1 MPGRSLE
8 RRLAGHLHLSV
19 SPGVHVTIQLFNNG
33 EFELSVEYLEDTFRV
48 YGPHLATALAMRDGS
63 ALARGL
69 DDDEKVQVTPA
80 HASVGRADQQ
90 VWWITEPG
98 FFRAVSQRQA
108 ARIKEDGLRER
119 VERFQRWVFHEVL
132 PAIRKHGGYV
142 SPGATLEQRA
152 AILGINEA
160 QARVLHAL
168 NGIVDPTWL
177 ESKAR
182 HLAARALGEE
192 PEEDPAKR
200 LLTVGEYLEE
210 RGVTATAARKLA
222 PTFGKRL
229 KALYLA
235 RHGEPPGKS
244 RRFVDGAQRDVA
256 VYTEA
261 DRDLFDAVWSELT
274 DDAAA

>member
-1 MPGRSLE
+1 VTEVKPFTFPVTAQAVRVLE
-8 RRLAGHLHLSV
+8 IDG
-19 SPGVHVTIQLFNNG
+19 SPWFVAADVCAVL
-33 EFELSVEYLEDTFRV
+33 ELEDVRRAVERLEVDDRSQTPV
-48 YGPHLATALAMRDGS
+48 VDS
-63 ALARGL
+63 A
-69 DDDEKVQVTPA
+69 
-80 HASVGRADQQ
+80 GRLNPKT
-90 VWWITEPG
+90 WIVSEPG
-98 FFRAVSQRQA
+98 LYDLVIRSDKPQARDFR
-108 ARIKEDGLRER
+108 
-119 VERFQRWVFHEVL
+119 RWVFHDVL

-152 AILGINEA
+152 VILGINEA

-168 NGIVDPTWL
+168 NGIVDPAWL

-192 PEEDPAKR
+192 PEEDLAKR

-229 KALYLA
+229 KSLYLK
-235 RHGEPPGKS
+235 RHGEPPGVS

-256 VYTEA
+256 VYTES
-261 DRDLFDAVWSELT
+261 DRSLFDAVWSDLT
-274 DDAAA
+274 DAAAA